1 MLTDFE
7 ARYREGKEK
16 KWIIFAIFLVLGG
29 VIGYYL
35 PIAVFYLGN
44 SNYNRATI
52 DAILFDY
59 FGHATMDEILTD
71 EALVVAYS
79 YNAQEPRFYSKYESK
94 RNPDVY
100 DVSLDIAA
108 GATSATPGYFDP
120 RIYENK
126 KGEREVLVDGGIIAN
141 NPSMYAFIFASEF
154 HKKENIR
161 IISIGTG

>member
-1 MLTDFE
+1 MNKFGEALHEKYSLHFSEVQNGEKIEELIESKEYWKIKEGERMLTEFE

-16 KWIIFAIFLVLGG
+16 KWIIFAIFLILGG

-79 YNAQEPRFYSKYESK
+79 YNA
-94 RNPDVY
+94 
-100 DVSLDIAA
+100 
-108 GATSATPGYFDP
+108 
-120 RIYENK
+120 
-126 KGEREVLVDGGIIAN
+126 
-141 NPSMYAFIFASEF
+141 
-154 HKKENIR
+154 
-161 IISIGTG
+161 